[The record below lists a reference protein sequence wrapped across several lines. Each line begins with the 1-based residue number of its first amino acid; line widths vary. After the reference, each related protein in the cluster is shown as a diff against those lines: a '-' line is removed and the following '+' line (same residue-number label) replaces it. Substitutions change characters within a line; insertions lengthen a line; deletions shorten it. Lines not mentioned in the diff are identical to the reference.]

1 MFSNESTR
9 CLRLIRLVFFV
20 DRSMFE
26 SKNESNEMI
35 FETLKKKFDFI
46 FLKRK
51 FKKILISNFDKSK
64 RVKRNDTNFLNFVN

>member
-1 MFSNESTR
+1 MFSNENTR
-9 CLRLIRLVFFV
+9 CLRLIQFVFFV